1 MLEPDGQNYGTI
13 QYVEENSG
21 MRSDLINDTIYSL
34 TCSNQ
39 NHENHDIRCF
49 EYKPSD
55 EVLTA
60 TKQAVVT

>member
-13 QYVEENSG
+13 QYFEENSG

-39 NHENHDIRCF
+39 NHDICCF